1 MAVFS
6 ARGAPVPEGSALVAE
21 PQSQEL
27 VQRSLTLTEKI
38 MQDIEDT
45 HKSCVTVKV
54 CRTALAGWLAGWLV
68 FGGASSF
75 FPRSRAAR
83 RSRFDRKL
91 LRGILR
97 HKAAWTPRA
106 FMFGGIHTAWRW
118 RLI

>member
-6 ARGAPVPEGSALVAE
+6 ARGAPLPEGSALVAE

-54 CRTALAGWLAGWLV
+54 CRTALTGWRAGKQAGWLACVRRRLE
-68 FGGASSF
+68 FLPPQQSSAQVPF
-75 FPRSRAAR
+75 R
-83 RSRFDRKL
+83 
-91 LRGILR
+91 
-97 HKAAWTPRA
+97 
-106 FMFGGIHTAWRW
+106 
-118 RLI
+118 